1 MFGQF
6 TEQMKKSSQ
15 PASDLFAANVKALE
29 AVSQQQTQFL
39 SGVLDDSVKL
49 LQTMS
54 QQTEVKGLLAAQS
67 VYAESL
73 RERLT
78 STSKTTYGTMNN
90 VSQQFADALKTGL
103 ESAGEAS
110 KAAVSKF
117 QTVPVAA
124 APVKKAEAP
133 KSKPAAK
140 KTAAAKKATPVKKAA
155 PLKADTAKVD
165 TAKTAPVKPV
175 AKVASKKAAT
185 KTTAKKAAPNAPVK
199 TAAKPVAKLSAEEVK
214 AAPKAKATPAKS
226 SKVDAATPA
235 TAPKSAK

>member
-140 KTAAAKKATPVKKAA
+140 KTAAAKKPQR
-155 PLKADTAKVD
+155 
-165 TAKTAPVKPV
+165 
-175 AKVASKKAAT
+175 
-185 KTTAKKAAPNAPVK
+185 
-199 TAAKPVAKLSAEEVK
+199 
-214 AAPKAKATPAKS
+214 
-226 SKVDAATPA
+226 
-235 TAPKSAK
+235 